1 MKTIQTA
8 LNEQEYKRFIRKVT
22 VKGVSPYAY
31 LKSLIL
37 KDLSNV

>member
-8 LNEQEYKRFIRKVT
+8 LNEQEYKHFKRKVT
-22 VKGVSPYAY
+22 AKGVTPYAY
-31 LKSLIL
+31 LKSLVL

>member
-8 LNEQEYKRFIRKVT
+8 LNEQQYKQFKRKVAARKMT
-22 VKGVSPYAY
+22 EYGY
-31 LKSLIL
+31 LKSLLL